1 MKRYVMGFERPLAE
15 LESKLDSLKELEVS
29 EEPDLAREIE
39 ELTVEVDEL
48 RGTLY
53 SALSPWEKVQVSRHP
68 DRPRTQDYVAAL
80 FTDVVELRGDRAFRD
95 DPAVLTALATVA
107 GRRVVVL
114 GHRKGKTAREN
125 AERNF
130 GMAHPEG
137 LRKARRGMRL
147 ADKLGLPIVSF
158 IDTPGASPGVGAEER
173 GQAWAISECL
183 ATLSSVRVPVVAVG
197 IGEGGSGGALAIGF
211 GDRLIMLEHAY
222 YSVITP
228 ESCASI
234 LVRETDRAGEM
245 AASLALTAQDL
256 VDLGLADEIVGEP
269 RGGAHRDP
277 EAAIGDV
284 GRAVVSALD
293 ALSEREADALVEE
306 RYERLR
312 SIGEFTGVG

>member
-1 MKRYVMGFERPLAE
+1 VKRYVMDFERPLAE

-29 EEPDLAREIE
+29 EEPELAREIE

-48 RGTLY
+48 RETLY

-68 DRPRTQDYVAAL
+68 DRPRTQDYLAVL
-80 FTDVVELRGDRAFRD
+80 FDDVVELRGDRAFRD
-95 DPAVLTALATVA
+95 DPAVLTALATIA
-107 GRRVVVL
+107 GRKVVVL
-114 GHRKGKTAREN
+114 GHRKGKTAKEN

-137 LRKARRGMRL
+137 LRKALRGMRL
-147 ADKLGLPIVSF
+147 AEKLGLPIVSF

-183 ATLSSVRVPVVAVG
+183 AALSSVRAPVVAVG

-211 GDRLIMLEHAY
+211 GDRLVMLEHAY

-256 VDLGLADEIVGEP
+256 VGLGLADEIVPEP
-269 RGGAHRDP
+269 LGGAHRDP
-277 EAAIGDV
+277 EATIVDV
-284 GRAVVSALD
+284 GRAVVAALD
-293 ALSEREADALVEE
+293 ALTEREADALVEE

-312 SIGEFTGVG
+312 SIGEFTGAG